1 MKTKLGFVIALLVVA
16 GSLRVGAATY
26 TDLDL
31 YYTDDPTHGG
41 TQINETESL
50 VGFFQIRQD
59 QYDGDGGNGT
69 GYNPVSEE
77 IISARAFFYLAN
89 GDTLLTSTV
98 DIFLGEAELRAHDGE
113 EVLTFRLLVG
123 GVTGTALFDLQ
134 EDGTLRYEIT
144 AESGVLALLEA
155 QVIADAG
162 PRSIGVP
169 DGGSSM
175 VLLGFGFIALGVLKR
190 KLAA

>member
-1 MKTKLGFVIALLVVA
+1 MKTTLGLLFALLVVA
-16 GSLRVGAATY
+16 GTPRVGAATY

-31 YYTDDPTHGG
+31 YYTDDTTHGG

-50 VGFFQIRQD
+50 VGFFQLKQGE
-59 QYDGDGGNGT
+59 YDGDGGNGT

-98 DIFLGEAELRAHDGE
+98 DIFLGEAQLQAHDGQ
-113 EVLTFRLLVG
+113 EVLSVRLLVG

-155 QVIADAG
+155 QIIAEAG

-175 VLLGFGFIALGVLKR
+175 VLLGFVFIALGVLKR
-190 KLAA
+190 RLAA

>member
-1 MKTKLGFVIALLVVA
+1 MPKA
-16 GSLRVGAATY
+16 
-26 TDLDL
+26 
-31 YYTDDPTHGG
+31 
-41 TQINETESL
+41 
-50 VGFFQIRQD
+50 
-59 QYDGDGGNGT
+59 
-69 GYNPVSEE
+69 
-77 IISARAFFYLAN
+77 SAC
-89 GDTLLTSTV
+89 
-98 DIFLGEAELRAHDGE
+98 EAELRAHDGE
-113 EVLTFRLLVG
+113 AELTLRLLVG